1 MRNMALVGGVT
12 AGLGLVGGIFGISA
26 MTVWRIVRPSRTSRT
41 STWRAILD
49 PLDIEAVTFV
59 AADGTRL
66 RGWLV
71 PPPPGGPIV
80 VTLHGF
86 GNNRHEFEDFV
97 PWLSNAGYGVL
108 LFDFRAHGESD
119 GSFTTVVGD
128 NEVADGAAAIAFLKH
143 RYGPDVRLALIGI
156 SMGGAVALRLGGT
169 DPCIRAVVTD
179 CAFATMSRV
188 LDFAFDVWIKL
199 PPSIFR
205 MPVTV
210 CGEVLTG
217 VNIIQLRPVDD
228 VPKIGRRP
236 FLVIHNTGDTAVN
249 PEDVLVIASAA
260 REAGIDVDIWRPP
273 GEHVATRFDD
283 PDNYRERVLNT
294 LARGF
299 GS

>member
-1 MRNMALVGGVT
+1 
-12 AGLGLVGGIFGISA
+12 
-26 MTVWRIVRPSRTSRT
+26 
-41 STWRAILD
+41 
-49 PLDIEAVTFV
+49 
-59 AADGTRL
+59 
-66 RGWLV
+66 
-71 PPPPGGPIV
+71 
-80 VTLHGF
+80 
-86 GNNRHEFEDFV
+86 
-97 PWLSNAGYGVL
+97 
-108 LFDFRAHGESD
+108 
-119 GSFTTVVGD
+119 
-128 NEVADGAAAIAFLKH
+128 
-143 RYGPDVRLALIGI
+143 
-156 SMGGAVALRLGGT
+156 
-169 DPCIRAVVTD
+169 VVTD

-205 MPVTV
+205 MPVTL

>member
-1 MRNMALVGGVT
+1 MALVGGVT

-49 PLDIEAVTFV
+49 PLDIEAVSFV
-59 AADGTRL
+59 AVDGTRL

-119 GSFTTVVGD
+119 GSFTTVAGD

-188 LDFAFDVWIKL
+188 LDFAFNVWIKL

-205 MPVTV
+205 MPVTL

-249 PEDVLVIASAA
+249 PED
-260 REAGIDVDIWRPP
+260 
-273 GEHVATRFDD
+273 
-283 PDNYRERVLNT
+283 
-294 LARGF
+294 
-299 GS
+299 

>member
-1 MRNMALVGGVT
+1 
-12 AGLGLVGGIFGISA
+12 
-26 MTVWRIVRPSRTSRT
+26 
-41 STWRAILD
+41 
-49 PLDIEAVTFV
+49 
-59 AADGTRL
+59 
-66 RGWLV
+66 
-71 PPPPGGPIV
+71 GGPIV

-205 MPVTV
+205 MPVTL

-236 FLVIHNTGDTAVN
+236 FLVIHNTGDNARARVRQLTARRVGSEWKRSV
-249 PEDVLVIASAA
+249 PPA
-260 REAGIDVDIWRPP
+260 EAIV
-273 GEHVATRFDD
+273 HVADRM
-283 PDNYRERVLNT
+283 
-294 LARGF
+294 
-299 GS
+299 